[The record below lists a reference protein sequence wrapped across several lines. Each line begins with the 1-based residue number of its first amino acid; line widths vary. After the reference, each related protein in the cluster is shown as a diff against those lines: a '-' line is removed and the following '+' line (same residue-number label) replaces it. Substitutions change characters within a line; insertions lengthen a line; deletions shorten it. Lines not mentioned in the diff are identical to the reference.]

1 VTFGRAAPDEVRLPY
16 GAFEKPGVRFLRE
29 TITAIDP
36 EARRARLLVMPF
48 GTPVPPSPDTST
60 TLLAAFAERGIEFVA
75 GRRVSSLDPTRSV
88 AVLDDGTELPYDLF
102 LGVPKHRA
110 PRRRRLPLRAEAHRH
125 VPGAVARPRRREA
138 ALRREPPRPLVQ
150 PLTLTR
156 SIADDPARRSRVSI
170 ARGLT

>member
-1 VTFGRAAPDEVRLPY
+1 MTFGRAAPDEVRLPY

-88 AVLDDGTELPYDLF
+88 AVLDDGTELP
-102 LGVPKHRA
+102 
-110 PRRRRLPLRAEAHRH
+110 
-125 VPGAVARPRRREA
+125 
-138 ALRREPPRPLVQ
+138 
-150 PLTLTR
+150 
-156 SIADDPARRSRVSI
+156 
-170 ARGLT
+170 